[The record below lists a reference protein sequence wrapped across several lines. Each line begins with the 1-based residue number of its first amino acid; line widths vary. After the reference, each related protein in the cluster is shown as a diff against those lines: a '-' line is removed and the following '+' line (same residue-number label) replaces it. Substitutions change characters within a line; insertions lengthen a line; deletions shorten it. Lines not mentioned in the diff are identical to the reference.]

1 MGGIL
6 RFIIKFEFWVLI
18 LLALGMYVGEWLM
31 GIHGLGNFAF
41 VLFLIAITR
50 LAMHPMWKKG
60 EEQAEDE

>member
-6 RFIIKFEFWVLI
+6 RFIIKDEFWGLI

-31 GIHGLGNFAF
+31 GIRGLGNFAF